1 MENHPSPDSRSQFP
15 SHSEPRVWLITAG
28 DSPIGISV
36 ARQILAHG
44 DYVLLGLAHTVLD
57 RDERRRDG
65 FDAFLAEVE
74 EHRDEGWAERMK
86 YVPLDIRCALL
97 SQNLRDKK
105 PEILVIRQGTKTN
118 KPLNN
123 RMMGECQAVFAQAV
137 AAFGR
142 VDILLCCTSQA
153 LIGTVEEL
161 SASPQTLNL
170 VRDQFEVNYFG
181 PLNIIKAA
189 LPHMRR
195 ENSGH
200 IMILS
205 GITAHI
211 GTPGLGMYCAAG
223 WALEGFCDSL
233 AFEIAPFNLKLT
245 IVQCSIEI
253 GILANLVTS
262 VPPIFPAYS
271 PANNHAPLFRGILNH
286 LVPRLP
292 DAEGVSGSTTSTNR
306 STEREENSR
315 VSSIE
320 NGPFSVPEVVSMH
333 PPLSSAH
340 LEVLV
345 SETVYAITSIAGH
358 ENPPSRHI
366 VGQEGVASVKEK
378 LKTVSE
384 ELEDFIQASFA
395 VDVAAD
401 AEPIPPLGATGQTPF

>member
-1 MENHPSPDSRSQFP
+1 MTDTHPSDASRAHFP
-15 SHSEPRVWLITAG
+15 SHTGPRVWLITAG

-36 ARQILAHG
+36 ARQVLAHG
-44 DYVLLGLAHTVLD
+44 DSVLLGLAHSILD

-65 FDAFLAEVE
+65 FEAFLAEVE
-74 EHRDEGWAERMK
+74 GHQHEGWGQRMK
-86 YVPLDIRCALL
+86 TVPLDI
-97 SQNLRDKK
+97 
-105 PEILVIRQGTKTN
+105 
-118 KPLNN
+118 

-137 AAFGR
+137 ATFGR

-161 SASPQTLNL
+161 AASQQTLNL
-170 VRDQFEVNYFG
+170 VRDQFEINYFG

-195 ENSGH
+195 EQSGH
-200 IMILS
+200 IMIIS

-233 AFEIAPFNLKLT
+233 AYEIAPFDVKLT
-245 IVQCSIEI
+245 IFQCSIEI
-253 GILANLVTS
+253 GILTNLVTS

-271 PANNHAPLFRGILNH
+271 PAGNSAPLFRGILNH

-292 DAEGVSGSTTSTNR
+292 DNRATQTTTTKPSTGSSRGSHDSQENTRVHAAET
-306 STEREENSR
+306 
-315 VSSIE
+315 
-320 NGPFSVPEVVSMH
+320 GPFSVPEIVSMH
-333 PPLSSAH
+333 PPLSGAH

-345 SETVYAITSIAGH
+345 SETVYAITAIGGH

-401 AEPIPPLGATGQTPF
+401 AEPVPTRDDAMGGMNEGHIL

>member
-1 MENHPSPDSRSQFP
+1 MDNRPAPESRSHFP
-15 SHSEPRVWLITAG
+15 SHSAPRVWLITAG

-36 ARQILAHG
+36 ARQALAHG
-44 DYVLLGLAHTVLD
+44 DSVLLGLAHTAPD
-57 RDERRRDG
+57 RDARRQDELE
-65 FDAFLAEVE
+65 AFLAEIE
-74 EHRDEGWAERMK
+74 EHRDEGWPERTRA
-86 YVPLDIRCALL
+86 VPLDIR
-97 SQNLRDKK
+97 
-105 PEILVIRQGTKTN
+105 
-118 KPLNN
+118 
-123 RMMGECQAVFAQAV
+123 MMSECQAVFAQAV

-161 SASPQTLNL
+161 ATSPQTQNL

-189 LPHMRR
+189 LPQMRR
-195 ENSGH
+195 HHSGH

-233 AFEIAPFNLKLT
+233 AFEVAPFNVKLT

-253 GILANLVTS
+253 GILTNLVTS

-271 PANNHAPLFRGILNH
+271 PSNNHAPLFRGILNH
-286 LVPRLP
+286 LIPRLP
-292 DAEGVSGSTTSTNR
+292 EAVAEGLIGNDSITSKPAE
-306 STEREENSR
+306 SAESPR
-315 VSSIE
+315 VNSIE
-320 NGPFSVPEVVSMH
+320 DGPFSAPRVVTVH

-345 SETVYAITSIAGH
+345 SETVHAITSIAGH

-401 AEPIPPLGATGQTPF
+401 AETGPPNTFPSQTSP

>member
-1 MENHPSPDSRSQFP
+1 MDPHSFPDPRAQFP
-15 SHSEPRVWLITAG
+15 SHNGPRVWLITAG

-36 ARQILAHG
+36 ARQALTHG
-44 DYVLLGLAHTVLD
+44 DYVLLGLAHTILD
-57 RDERRRDG
+57 RDERRRNG
-65 FDAFLAEVE
+65 FDAFLAEVD
-74 EHRDEGWAERMK
+74 EHRDEGWKQRMK
-86 YVPLDIRCALL
+86 TVPLDI
-97 SQNLRDKK
+97 
-105 PEILVIRQGTKTN
+105 
-118 KPLNN
+118 
-123 RMMGECQAVFAQAV
+123 RMMGECQAIVAETV

-142 VDILLCCTSQA
+142 IDILLCCTSQT
-153 LIGTVEEL
+153 LVGTVEEL
-161 SASPQTLNL
+161 SASQQTMNL
-170 VRDQFEVNYFG
+170 VRDQFEINYFG

-195 ENSGH
+195 EHAGH

-233 AFEIAPFNLKLT
+233 AYEIAPFNIKLT
-245 IVQCSIEI
+245 IFQCSIEI
-253 GILANLVTS
+253 GILTNLVTS

-292 DAEGVSGSTTSTNR
+292 DAQSEGVTPVSATSNSNPNSNTNSNTR
-306 STEREENSR
+306 NRANTQESQENSR

-320 NGPFSVPEVVSMH
+320 NGPFSVPEIVSMH

-345 SETVYAITSIAGH
+345 SETVYAITSIGGH

-395 VDVAAD
+395 VDVAVD
-401 AEPIPPLGATGQTPF
+401 SDPTPPALGPFSGGSF

>member
-15 SHSEPRVWLITAG
+15 SHREPRVWLITAG

-36 ARQILAHG
+36 ARQALAHG

-74 EHRDEGWAERMK
+74 EHHDEGWMQRMTS
-86 YVPLDIRCALL
+86 VPLDI
-97 SQNLRDKK
+97 
-105 PEILVIRQGTKTN
+105 
-118 KPLNN
+118 

-137 AAFGR
+137 ATFGR

-195 ENSGH
+195 EYSGH

-205 GITAHI
+205 GITAHV

-233 AFEIAPFNLKLT
+233 AFEIAPFNVKLT
-245 IVQCSIEI
+245 IVQSSIEI

-286 LVPRLP
+286 LIPRLP
-292 DAEGVSGSTTSTNR
+292 DAVSEGATGNTTTANR
-306 STEREENSR
+306 SHEKEGSSR
-315 VSSIE
+315 VNSIE

-401 AEPIPPLGATGQTPF
+401 AEPVPPMGNTTQTPF

>member
-1 MENHPSPDSRSQFP
+1 MDNNPPFDARAQFP
-15 SHSEPRVWLITAG
+15 SHNEPRVWLITAG
-28 DSPIGISV
+28 DSPIGLSV
-36 ARQILAHG
+36 ARQVLAHG
-44 DYVLLGLAHTVLD
+44 DYAFLGLAHSALE
-57 RDERRRDG
+57 RDERRRDE

-74 EHRDEGWAERMK
+74 HHGDGWAQRMK
-86 YVPLDIRCALL
+86 TVPLDIR
-97 SQNLRDKK
+97 
-105 PEILVIRQGTKTN
+105 
-118 KPLNN
+118 
-123 RMMGECQAVFAQAV
+123 MMGQCQAVVANAV
-137 AAFGR
+137 ATFGR

-161 SASPQTLNL
+161 SASTQTMNL

-181 PLNIIKAA
+181 PLNIIKAT
-189 LPHMRR
+189 LPHMRKER
-195 ENSGH
+195 AGH
-200 IMILS
+200 VMIIS

-233 AFEIAPFNLKLT
+233 AYEIAPFNVKLT
-245 IVQCSIEI
+245 IFQCSIEI
-253 GILANLVTS
+253 GILTNLVTS

-271 PANNHAPLFRGILNH
+271 PANNQAPLFRGILNH
-286 LVPRLP
+286 LVPQLP
-292 DAEGVSGSTTSTNR
+292 DASISSDSPVTPSRAND
-306 STEREENSR
+306 ENAR
-315 VSSIE
+315 VSSLE
-320 NGPFSVPEVVSMH
+320 NGPFSAPEVVSMH

-345 SETVYAITSIAGH
+345 SETVYAITSIGGH

-401 AEPIPPLGATGQTPF
+401 SDPMPAISGMNEGP

>member
-1 MENHPSPDSRSQFP
+1 MDNKPPFDARVQFP
-15 SHSEPRVWLITAG
+15 SHNEPRVWLITAG
-28 DSPIGISV
+28 DSPIGLSV
-36 ARQILAHG
+36 ARQVLAHG
-44 DYVLLGLAHTVLD
+44 DYAFLGLAHSALE
-57 RDERRRDG
+57 RDECRRDE

-74 EHRDEGWAERMK
+74 HHGDDWAQRMK
-86 YVPLDIRCALL
+86 TVPLDIR
-97 SQNLRDKK
+97 
-105 PEILVIRQGTKTN
+105 
-118 KPLNN
+118 
-123 RMMGECQAVFAQAV
+123 MMGQCQAVVADAV
-137 AAFGR
+137 ATFGR

-161 SASPQTLNL
+161 SASTQTMNL

-181 PLNIIKAA
+181 PLNIIKAT
-189 LPHMRR
+189 LPHMRKER
-195 ENSGH
+195 AGH
-200 IMILS
+200 VMIIS

-233 AFEIAPFNLKLT
+233 AYEIAPFNVKLT
-245 IVQCSIEI
+245 IFQCSIEI
-253 GILANLVTS
+253 GILTNLVIS

-271 PANNHAPLFRGILNH
+271 PADNQAPLFRGILNH
-286 LVPRLP
+286 LVPQLP
-292 DAEGVSGSTTSTNR
+292 DASFSSDSPVTPSRAND
-306 STEREENSR
+306 ENAR

-320 NGPFSVPEVVSMH
+320 NGPFSAPEVVSMH

-384 ELEDFIQASFA
+384 ELEDFVQASFA

-401 AEPIPPLGATGQTPF
+401 SDHTPAVSEMNDGP

>member
-1 MENHPSPDSRSQFP
+1 
-15 SHSEPRVWLITAG
+15 
-28 DSPIGISV
+28 
-36 ARQILAHG
+36 
-44 DYVLLGLAHTVLD
+44 
-57 RDERRRDG
+57 
-65 FDAFLAEVE
+65 
-74 EHRDEGWAERMK
+74 
-86 YVPLDIRCALL
+86 
-97 SQNLRDKK
+97 
-105 PEILVIRQGTKTN
+105 
-118 KPLNN
+118 
-123 RMMGECQAVFAQAV
+123 MMGECQAVFAQAV
-137 AAFGR
+137 ATFGR

-170 VRDQFEVNYFG
+170 VRDQFE
-181 PLNIIKAA
+181 
-189 LPHMRR
+189 
-195 ENSGH
+195 
-200 IMILS
+200 
-205 GITAHI
+205 
-211 GTPGLGMYCAAG
+211 
-223 WALEGFCDSL
+223 SL

-253 GILANLVTS
+253 GILTNLVTS

-271 PANNHAPLFRGILNH
+271 PANNHAPLFRGILNR

-292 DAEGVSGSTTSTNR
+292 DAVSEGLFGNTATANR
-306 STEREENSR
+306 SNEREESSR

-320 NGPFSVPEVVSMH
+320 NGPFSLPEVVSMH

-401 AEPIPPLGATGQTPF
+401 AEPMPPMGATSQTPF

>member
-1 MENHPSPDSRSQFP
+1 MDNNPSSDPRAHFP
-15 SHSEPRVWLITAG
+15 SHNEPRVWLITAG

-36 ARQILAHG
+36 ARQVLAHG
-44 DYVLLGLAHTVLD
+44 DYVLLCLVHSILEKD
-57 RDERRRDG
+57 QCRRDG
-65 FDAFLAEVE
+65 YDAFLAEVE
-74 EHRDEGWAERMK
+74 AHRDDGWTDRMK
-86 YVPLDIRCALL
+86 AVPLDI
-97 SQNLRDKK
+97 
-105 PEILVIRQGTKTN
+105 
-118 KPLNN
+118 
-123 RMMGECQAVFAQAV
+123 RMMGECQAVVAATV

-153 LIGTVEEL
+153 LVGTVEEL
-161 SASPQTLNL
+161 SASQQTLNL

-181 PLNIIKAA
+181 PLNIIKAV

-195 ENSGH
+195 EYSGH

-233 AFEIAPFNLKLT
+233 AYEIAPFNVKLT
-245 IVQCSIEI
+245 IFQCSIEI

-271 PANNHAPLFRGILNH
+271 PANNNAPLFRGILNH
-286 LVPRLP
+286 LVPQLP
-292 DAEGVSGSTTSTNR
+292 DAQSEGVSSDSSLSNR
-306 STEREENSR
+306 HNDQQENTK

-320 NGPFSVPEVVSMH
+320 KGPFSAPKIVSMH

-345 SETVYAITSIAGH
+345 SEAVYAITSIGGH
-358 ENPPSRHI
+358 DNPPSRHI

-384 ELEDFIQASFA
+384 ELEDFVQASFA

-401 AEPIPPLGATGQTPF
+401 SDPSPLPGTMG

>member
-1 MENHPSPDSRSQFP
+1 MDNDPSPDSRSQFP
-15 SHSEPRVWLITAG
+15 SHTEPRVWLITAG

-36 ARQILAHG
+36 ARQVLAHG
-44 DYVLLGLAHTVLD
+44 DYALLGLAHSVMEH
-57 RDERRRDG
+57 DERRRNG
-65 FDAFLAEVE
+65 FNAFLAEIE
-74 EHRDEGWAERMK
+74 EHRDEGWNQRMK
-86 YVPLDIRCALL
+86 AVPLDI
-97 SQNLRDKK
+97 
-105 PEILVIRQGTKTN
+105 
-118 KPLNN
+118 
-123 RMMGECQAVFAQAV
+123 RMMGECQAVVAEAV
-137 AAFGR
+137 AVFGR
-142 VDILLCCTSQA
+142 VDILLCCTSQT
-153 LIGTVEEL
+153 LVGTVEEL
-161 SASPQTLNL
+161 SASQQTLNL

-195 ENSGH
+195 ESSGH
-200 IMILS
+200 IMIIS

-233 AFEIAPFNLKLT
+233 AYEIAPFNIKLT
-245 IVQCSIEI
+245 IFQCSIEI
-253 GILANLVTS
+253 GILTNLVTS

-271 PANNHAPLFRGILNH
+271 PANNHAPLFRGILNR
-286 LVPRLP
+286 LLPRLP
-292 DAEGVSGSTTSTNR
+292 DAASEGISIANQPKSQQD
-306 STEREENSR
+306 NSR

-320 NGPFSVPEVVSMH
+320 NGPFSAPEIVSMH

-345 SETVYAITSIAGH
+345 SETVYAITSIGGH
-358 ENPPSRHI
+358 GNPPSRHI

-395 VDVAAD
+395 VDVAANTD
-401 AEPIPPLGATGQTPF
+401 PVPPMSGLNDRPF

>member
-1 MENHPSPDSRSQFP
+1 
-15 SHSEPRVWLITAG
+15 
-28 DSPIGISV
+28 
-36 ARQILAHG
+36 
-44 DYVLLGLAHTVLD
+44 
-57 RDERRRDG
+57 
-65 FDAFLAEVE
+65 
-74 EHRDEGWAERMK
+74 
-86 YVPLDIRCALL
+86 
-97 SQNLRDKK
+97 
-105 PEILVIRQGTKTN
+105 
-118 KPLNN
+118 
-123 RMMGECQAVFAQAV
+123 MMGECQAVVADAV

-142 VDILLCCTSQA
+142 VDILLCCTSQT
-153 LIGTVEEL
+153 LVGTVEEL
-161 SASPQTLNL
+161 SASQQTLNL

-181 PLNIIKAA
+181 PLNVIKAA

-195 ENSGH
+195 ESTGH
-200 IMILS
+200 IMIIS

-233 AFEIAPFNLKLT
+233 AYEIAPFNIKLT
-245 IVQCSIEI
+245 IIQCSIEI
-253 GILANLVTS
+253 GILTNLVTS

-292 DAEGVSGSTTSTNR
+292 DAVSEGVNTTNYPKDQN
-306 STEREENSR
+306 ENSR

-320 NGPFSVPEVVSMH
+320 NGPFSVPEIVSMH

-345 SETVYAITSIAGH
+345 SETVYAITSIGGH
-358 ENPPSRHI
+358 DNPPSRHI

-401 AEPIPPLGATGQTPF
+401 SDPMPPIGSNDRMF

>member
-1 MENHPSPDSRSQFP
+1 MDPSFDSRAQFP
-15 SHSEPRVWLITAG
+15 SHNEPRVWVITAG

-36 ARQILAHG
+36 ARQVLAHG
-44 DYVLLGLAHTVLD
+44 DYAFLGLAHTALE
-57 RDERRRDG
+57 RDERRRRE

-74 EHRDEGWAERMK
+74 GHRAEGWERRMK
-86 YVPLDIRCALL
+86 TVPLDI
-97 SQNLRDKK
+97 
-105 PEILVIRQGTKTN
+105 
-118 KPLNN
+118 
-123 RMMGECQAVFAQAV
+123 RMMGECQAVIADAV
-137 AAFGR
+137 ATFGR

-161 SASPQTLNL
+161 SASTQTMNL
-170 VRDQFEVNYFG
+170 VRDQFEINYFG
-181 PLNIIKAA
+181 PLNIIKAV
-189 LPHMRR
+189 LPYMRR
-195 ENSGH
+195 ERSGH
-200 IMILS
+200 VMILS

-233 AFEIAPFNLKLT
+233 AYEIAPFNVKLT
-245 IVQCSIEI
+245 IFQCSIEI
-253 GILANLVTS
+253 GILTNLVTS

-271 PANNHAPLFRGILNH
+271 PANNQAPLFRGILNH
-286 LVPRLP
+286 LVPQLP
-292 DAEGVSGSTTSTNR
+292 DAAGSYGSPASPSATRDESA
-306 STEREENSR
+306 R

-320 NGPFSVPEVVSMH
+320 NGPFSAPEVVSMH

-345 SETVYAITSIAGH
+345 SETVYAITSIGGH

-366 VGQEGVASVKEK
+366 VGQEGVASIKEK

-395 VDVAAD
+395 VDVGAD
-401 AEPIPPLGATGQTPF
+401 SDIMPGMNEGS

>member
-1 MENHPSPDSRSQFP
+1 MDNNLSFDARAQFP
-15 SHSEPRVWLITAG
+15 SHNEPRVWLITAG
-28 DSPIGISV
+28 DSPIGLSV
-36 ARQILAHG
+36 ARQVLAHG
-44 DYVLLGLAHTVLD
+44 DYAFLGLAHTALE
-57 RDERRRDG
+57 RDERRRDE

-74 EHRDEGWAERMK
+74 QQGDGWKQRMK
-86 YVPLDIRCALL
+86 TVPLDI
-97 SQNLRDKK
+97 
-105 PEILVIRQGTKTN
+105 
-118 KPLNN
+118 
-123 RMMGECQAVFAQAV
+123 RMMGECQAVFADAV
-137 AAFGR
+137 ATFGR

-161 SASPQTLNL
+161 SASTQTMNL

-189 LPHMRR
+189 LPHMRKER
-195 ENSGH
+195 SGH
-200 IMILS
+200 VMIIS

-233 AFEIAPFNLKLT
+233 AYEIAPFNVKLT
-245 IVQCSIEI
+245 IFQCSIEI
-253 GILANLVTS
+253 GILTNLVTS

-271 PANNHAPLFRGILNH
+271 PANNQAPLFRGILNH
-286 LVPRLP
+286 LVPQLP
-292 DAEGVSGSTTSTNR
+292 DASTSSDSPVTPSR
-306 STEREENSR
+306 ASDENAR

-345 SETVYAITSIAGH
+345 AETVFAITSIGGH

-401 AEPIPPLGATGQTPF
+401 SAPIPSMPGMHDGN

>member
-1 MENHPSPDSRSQFP
+1 MDNPPSLESRMHFP
-15 SHSEPRVWLITAG
+15 SHAEPRVWLITAG

-36 ARQILAHG
+36 ARQVLAHG
-44 DYVLLGLAHTVLD
+44 DYVLLGLAYSVLE
-57 RDERRRDG
+57 RDQRRQQG
-65 FDAFLAEVE
+65 YDAFVAEVE
-74 EHRDEGWAERMK
+74 EHRNEGWTQRMK
-86 YVPLDIRCALL
+86 AIPLDI
-97 SQNLRDKK
+97 
-105 PEILVIRQGTKTN
+105 
-118 KPLNN
+118 
-123 RMMGECQAVFAQAV
+123 RMMGECQTVVADAV
-137 AAFGR
+137 ATFGR

-161 SASPQTLNL
+161 SASQQTLNL
-170 VRDQFEVNYFG
+170 VHDQFETNYFG
-181 PLNIIKAA
+181 PLNIIKAT

-195 ENSGH
+195 EHNGH

-233 AFEIAPFNLKLT
+233 AYEIAPFNIKLS
-245 IVQCSIEI
+245 IFQCSIEI
-253 GILANLVTS
+253 GILTNLVTS

-292 DAEGVSGSTTSTNR
+292 EAETEGESG
-306 STEREENSR
+306 NSAVASQDEQQESAR
-315 VSSIE
+315 VSSVE
-320 NGPFSVPEVVSMH
+320 SGPFSVPEVVSKH

-345 SETVYAITSIAGH
+345 SETVYAITSIGGH

-401 AEPIPPLGATGQTPF
+401 SDPGPPTGPG